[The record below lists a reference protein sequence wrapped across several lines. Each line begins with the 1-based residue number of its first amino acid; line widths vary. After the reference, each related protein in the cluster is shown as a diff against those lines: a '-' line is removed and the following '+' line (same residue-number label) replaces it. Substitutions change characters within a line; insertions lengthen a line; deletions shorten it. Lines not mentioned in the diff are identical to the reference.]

1 MTEIYPSVSKTVF
14 SRYYAGLLSG
24 VGLLF
29 IVSAV
34 TASVKP
40 VPDVAQARKLVSLPR
55 NYCLGNMASLGT
67 GLVKAP
73 VPLGREFK
81 QGGGP
86 WTGWLRASAS
96 GRYEFSVPDDGGRIF
111 LNRQQIFARFGAS
124 KPAAVQVEL
133 LSNRF
138 YAITVESPD
147 STDSILPL
155 QWRRPDGRR
164 EAVPKAYL
172 YAPVATVGANEVS
185 VPKQ

>member
-1 MTEIYPSVSKTVF
+1 MTKIYDNVPQTVF
-14 SRYYAGLLSG
+14 SRYCAGLLG

-29 IVSAV
+29 IVFAV
-34 TASVKP
+34 SASVKL
-40 VPDVAQARKLVSLPR
+40 VPEVAKARESVSLPR
-55 NYCLGNMASLGT
+55 NYCLGNVASLGT
-67 GLVKAP
+67 GLVQAP
-73 VPLGREFK
+73 VRLGQEFK
-81 QGGGP
+81 QDGGP

-96 GRYEFSVPDDGGRIF
+96 GRYELSVPDDGGRIF
-111 LNRQQIFARFGAS
+111 LNRQQIFARSGAS

-133 LSNRF
+133 LANRF

-185 VPKQ
+185 VTKQ